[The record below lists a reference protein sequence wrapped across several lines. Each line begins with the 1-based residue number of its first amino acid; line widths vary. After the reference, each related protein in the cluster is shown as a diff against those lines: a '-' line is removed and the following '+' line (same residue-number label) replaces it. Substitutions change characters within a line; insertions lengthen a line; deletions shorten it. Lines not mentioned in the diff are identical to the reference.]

1 MKKHIT
7 YNTQQVNKHPMQ
19 HIGLLTKQTELGD
32 LNLDLKQIV
41 QHN

>member
-19 HIGLLTKQTELGD
+19 HILTKQTELGD